1 MMQYKSVV
9 ATKRGGPNVL
19 QIIENDLRQPTKSEV
34 RVKVSAVGVGGT
46 DINDRYGLS
55 PFVPKAPFVPGYEIM
70 GIVDAVGDGV

>member
-9 ATKRGGPNVL
+9 ATKRGGPDVL

-46 DINDRYGLS
+46 DFSYRYGLS
-55 PFVPKAPFVPGYEIM
+55 PFAPKAPFVPGYEI
-70 GIVDAVGDGV
+70 